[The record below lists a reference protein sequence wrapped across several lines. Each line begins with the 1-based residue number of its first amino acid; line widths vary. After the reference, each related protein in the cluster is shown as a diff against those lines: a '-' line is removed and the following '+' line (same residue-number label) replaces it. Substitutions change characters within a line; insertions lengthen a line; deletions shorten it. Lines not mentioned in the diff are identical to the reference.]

1 MRKNRFDSGGNTKEE
16 KKPKI
21 ADKSIVVSSFEGIAD
36 IYRKATGK
44 NNSKNTPKNT
54 PKKNPSYYDNDKSD
68 GMTIDKNGNV
78 SFHGKKGIQV
88 MKQRQKDG
96 LSTTNVVKPRI
107 SKKNK
112 SK

>member
-1 MRKNRFDSGGNTKEE
+1 MKARNRFEAGGNTKEE

-36 IYRKATGK
+36 IYNEIKGK
-44 NNSKNTPKNT
+44 NTSKNTPKNT
-54 PKKNPSYYDNDKSD
+54 PKKNPSYYDDDKSD
-68 GMTIDKNGNV
+68 GMTIDKDGNV
-78 SFHGKKGIQV
+78 SFHGRKGLKV

-107 SKKNK
+107 SK